1 MEELIVTYGFPL
13 FVKIDVEEHEAHVLR
28 GLKRPIPYLSFD
40 VNLPEFKQ
48 EGLECIELLGNIA
61 PDGKFNYAV
70 DCEKG
75 LALDRWLTLR
85 EFKEVFRSCS
95 EASLEVFWNTV
106 GPSLSQG

>member
-48 EGLECIELLGNIA
+48 EGLECIDLLGNIA
-61 PDGKFNYAV
+61 ADGMFNYAV
-70 DCEKG
+70 DCEQG
-75 LALDRWLTLR
+75 LVLDRWLTLKQFR
-85 EFKEVFRSCS
+85 EVFSSCS
-95 EASLEVFWNTV
+95 EPSLEVFWKTTR
-106 GPSLSQG
+106 PSFGQG